1 MFNVNEPLIKV
12 QKYENKHL
20 LSSSLCDRFLLI
32 CLWQNTKTGCSV
44 PELFIMKL
52 SSLLGLGQQYKV
64 SRPRLQNA
72 YFIGTSSSPM
82 EGR

>member
-1 MFNVNEPLIKV
+1 
-12 QKYENKHL
+12 
-20 LSSSLCDRFLLI
+20 
-32 CLWQNTKTGCSV
+32 
-44 PELFIMKL
+44 MKL